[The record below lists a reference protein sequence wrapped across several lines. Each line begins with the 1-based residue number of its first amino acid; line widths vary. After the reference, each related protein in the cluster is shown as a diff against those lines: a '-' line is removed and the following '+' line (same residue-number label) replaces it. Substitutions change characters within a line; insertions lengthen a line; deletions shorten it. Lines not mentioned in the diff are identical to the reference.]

1 MTSPTGA
8 ANNLRVRAFTLIEL
22 VIVMALLVT
31 LAAIAVP
38 SLSRSMRG
46 HNLDGQADRLLAL
59 TEYAR
64 DEAVSQGIPMV
75 MWIDVD
81 GGRCG
86 VDAKPGYGSG
96 GENARAREYP
106 LQDDA
111 HFDPVGQGMVSSV
124 PPTGTAAQGQTTG
137 TANASGT
144 HGGVVVA
151 EFAPDGTLDPGS
163 LPSVRV
169 VDRAGD
175 SLAVS
180 QTSDAYG
187 YEIVKGTR

>member
-1 MTSPTGA
+1 
-8 ANNLRVRAFTLIEL
+8 
-22 VIVMALLVT
+22 MALLVT
-31 LAAIAVP
+31 LAAVAVP
-38 SLSRSMRG
+38 MLARSMRG

-59 TEYAR
+59 TEYGR

-81 GGRCG
+81 GSRFG
-86 VDAKPGYGSG
+86 VDAKPGYGSV
-96 GENARAREYP
+96 GENARAREYA

-111 HFDPVGQGMVSSV
+111 HFDALGQGMVPSLPS
-124 PPTGTAAQGQTTG
+124 AQGQSTG
-137 TANASGT
+137 VASGGT
-144 HGGVVVA
+144 HGGVIVA

-169 VDRAGD
+169 VDRAGE
-175 SLAVS
+175 SLTVS

-187 YEIVKGTR
+187 YEIVKGSR